1 MKRTLPSSTS
11 SLIAPIVSS
20 IGVTP
25 SGRWYWYRSITSVRR
40 RLSDA
45 VDGDAHVLARAAVRR
60 RVVGHRV
67 AELRGE
73 HDAVATPL
81 ERLAEQVLAAAAVAV
96 DVRGVEERDAHLE
109 RGVHDRARALLVDAR
124 AEVVAAEPDDRDVG
138 TAGAERAGPHGPAA

>member
-40 RLSDA
+40 RFSDA
-45 VDGDAHVLARAAVRR
+45 SIAVRTYSR
-60 RVVGHRV
+60 EPRFGGASSVIAC

-124 AEVVAAEPDDRDVG
+124 AEVVAAEPDDGDVG

>member
-20 IGVTP
+20 IGVIP
-25 SGRWYWYRSITSVRR
+25 SGRWYWYRSISRCGGAC
-40 RLSDA
+40 SDA
-45 VDGDAHVLARAAVRR
+45 SIAVPHVLARAAVRR

-73 HDAVATPL
+73 HDPVAPPL

-96 DVRGVEERDAHLE
+96 DVRGVEERDPRVE

-124 AEVVAAEPDDRDVG
+124 AEVVAAEPDDGDVG
-138 TAGAERAGPHGPAA
+138 AGAPVPSAAGPQR